1 MISFNNI
8 SLLFSDKIIL
18 DNVSLNIERN
28 ITSVIVGPSGAGKSS
43 ILKIILAL
51 WKPDYGEVLID
62 GININKIT
70 EEELTRIRKNIGIV
84 FQNNALFDSL
94 TVAEN
99 ILYFLPNRKKLADV
113 ELQHKVEELL
123 SFVNLGGTEDLFPE
137 ELSGGMKKRVAIARS
152 LAFNPKVILFDEP
165 TTGLDPINAESILE
179 LISKLKRNGTTSIL
193 VTHILNDAIAIG
205 DKLIVI
211 NNGRIVESGT
221 VDEILHSSNPFV
233 QKFFNQVNKE
243 TYLSDSYT
251 NQYGFVNVK

>member
-1 MISFNNI
+1 MISFSNI
-8 SLLFSDKIIL
+8 TLLLSDKIIL

-43 ILKIILAL
+43 LLKIILAL
-51 WKPDYGEVLID
+51 WIPDSGEVLFD

-99 ILYFLPNRKKLADV
+99 ILYFLPDKKKLSDI
-113 ELQHKVEELL
+113 ELQYNVEELL
-123 SFVNLGGTEDLFPE
+123 SFVNLEGTENLFPE
-137 ELSGGMKKRVAIARS
+137 ELSGGMKKRVAIARA
-152 LAFNPKVILFDEP
+152 LAFDPKVILFDEP
-165 TTGLDPINAESILE
+165 TTGLDPINTESILE
-179 LISKLKRNGTTSIL
+179 LISKLKKNGTTSIL

-211 NNGRIVESGT
+211 NNGRIVETGT
-221 VDEILHSSNPFV
+221 VNEVLQSSNPFV
-233 QKFFNQVNKE
+233 QKFFYQINRGN
-243 TYLSDSYT
+243 YLFNSYS
-251 NQYGFVNVK
+251 NQYGLVNVK

>member
-8 SLLFSDKIIL
+8 SLLFTDKIIL

-51 WKPDYGEVLID
+51 WKPNYGEVLID

-70 EEELTRIRKNIGIV
+70 EEDLTRIRKNIGIV

-123 SFVNLGGTEDLFPE
+123 SFVNLEGTEDLFPE
-137 ELSGGMKKRVAIARS
+137 ELSGGMKKRVAIARA
-152 LAFNPKVILFDEP
+152 LAFDPKVILFDEP
-165 TTGLDPINAESILE
+165 TTGLDPINAESILG
-179 LISKLKRNGTTSIL
+179 LILKLKKNGTTSIL

-221 VDEILHSSNPFV
+221 VNEILQSSNPFV
-233 QKFFNQVNKE
+233 QKFFYQINRGN
-243 TYLSDSYT
+243 YMFDSYN
-251 NQYGFVNVK
+251 NQYGLVNVK

>member
-8 SLLFSDKIIL
+8 TLLLSDKIIL

-51 WKPDYGEVLID
+51 WKPDYGEVLFD

-70 EEELTRIRKNIGIV
+70 EEELTPIRKNIGIV

-99 ILYFLPNRKKLADV
+99 ILYFLPDKKKLSDI
-113 ELQHKVEELL
+113 ELQYKVEELL
-123 SFVNLGGTEDLFPE
+123 SFVNLEGTENFFPE
-137 ELSGGMKKRVAIARS
+137 ELSGGMKKRVAIARA
-152 LAFNPKVILFDEP
+152 LAFDPKVILFDEP
-165 TTGLDPINAESILE
+165 TTGLDPINAESILD
-179 LISKLKRNGTTSIL
+179 LISKLKKSGTTSIL
-193 VTHILNDAIAIG
+193 VTHILNDAITVG

-221 VDEILHSSNPFV
+221 VDEILHSSNNFV
-233 QKFFNQVNKE
+233 QKFFYQINRGNC
-243 TYLSDSYT
+243 LFNSYS
-251 NQYGFVNVK
+251 NQYGLVNVK

>member
-1 MISFNNI
+1 MISFKNI
-8 SLLFSDKIIL
+8 TLLLSDKIIL

-51 WKPDYGEVLID
+51 WKPDYGEVLFD
-62 GININKIT
+62 GININKLT

-99 ILYFLPNRKKLADV
+99 ILYFLPDKRKLSDI
-113 ELQHKVEELL
+113 ELQYKVEELL
-123 SFVNLGGTEDLFPE
+123 SFVNLEGTENFFPE
-137 ELSGGMKKRVAIARS
+137 ELSGGMKKRVAIARA
-152 LAFNPKVILFDEP
+152 LAIDPKVILFDEP
-165 TTGLDPINAESILE
+165 TTGLDPINAESILH
-179 LISKLKRNGTTSIL
+179 LISKLKKSGTTSIL
-193 VTHILNDAIAIG
+193 VTHILNDAIAVG

-221 VDEILHSSNPFV
+221 VDEILQSSNNFV
-233 QKFFNQVNKE
+233 QKFFYQINRGN
-243 TYLSDSYT
+243 YLLDSYT
-251 NQYGFVNVK
+251 NQYGLVNVK

>member
-8 SLLFSDKIIL
+8 TLLLSDKIIL

-43 ILKIILAL
+43 LLKIILAL
-51 WKPDYGEVLID
+51 WIPDSGEVLFD

-99 ILYFLPNRKKLADV
+99 ILYFLPDKKKLSDI
-113 ELQHKVEELL
+113 ELQYNVEELL
-123 SFVNLGGTEDLFPE
+123 SFVNLEGTENLFPE
-137 ELSGGMKKRVAIARS
+137 ELSGGMKKRVAIARA
-152 LAFNPKVILFDEP
+152 LAFDPKVILFDEP
-165 TTGLDPINAESILE
+165 TTGLDPINTESILE
-179 LISKLKRNGTTSIL
+179 LISKLKKNGTTSIL

-211 NNGRIVESGT
+211 NNGRIVETGT
-221 VDEILHSSNPFV
+221 VNEVLQSSNPFV
-233 QKFFNQVNKE
+233 QKFFYQINRGN
-243 TYLSDSYT
+243 YLFNSYS
-251 NQYGFVNVK
+251 NQYGLVNVK